1 MSKCIASLTF
11 QTEYFS
17 AETLSEKK
25 GMILPK
31 QLKIEISHKAFL
43 TPIGGGIPFGV
54 VYLEIT
60 HFDLD
65 SGDVE
70 IRRAYSLQEAVEA
83 FELIAEDY
91 GYINKFAEDAK
102 ASLMGQVNR
111 IKKVLHSL
119 NSNGMYTGL
128 DDFKKMKT
136 VEVGELETALAE

>member
-11 QTEYFS
+11 QTEYYS

-31 QLKIEISHKAFL
+31 QLKIELSHKAFL

-65 SGDVE
+65 SGEVE
-70 IRRAYSLQEAVEA
+70 IRQAYNLAEARQA
-83 FELIAEDY
+83 FRYFAKLY
-91 GYINKFAEDAK
+91 GYIDKFAEDAE
-102 ASLMGQVNR
+102 ASLIGQVNR

-128 DDFKKMKT
+128 EDFKKMKT
-136 VEVGELETALAE
+136 VEVGELETAIAE

>member
-11 QTEYFS
+11 QTEYYS

-31 QLKIEISHKAFL
+31 QLKIELSHKAFL

-65 SGDVE
+65 SGEIE
-70 IRRAYSLQEAVEA
+70 IRQAYNLVEA
-83 FELIAEDY
+83 CQAFRYFANLYDY
-91 GYINKFAEDAK
+91 TDKFAEDAE
-102 ASLMGQVNR
+102 ASLIGQVNR

-128 DDFKKMKT
+128 EEFKKMKT
-136 VEVGELETALAE
+136 VEASELETALAE